1 MKVNEIGK
9 TTYEGHK
16 KKKKQS
22 IQTTQNHIVNPRLQ
36 SLFAAKTNKAGA
48 IRY

>member
-1 MKVNEIGK
+1 MKLAKPHMKGTK
-9 TTYEGHK
+9 R
-16 KKKKQS
+16 KKKQS
-22 IQTTQNHIVNPRLQ
+22 IQTIQNHIVNPRLQ